1 MGLIALEGMEFF
13 SYHGYYDEEQKI
25 GNKYG
30 IDVTIETDL
39 QKAAKTDKLRETINY
54 EEIYRIV
61 AAVMQQRH
69 RLLEHVAYEIINE
82 VRAKYFDVLHVTVA
96 VSKFNPPI
104 GGVCAKAR
112 VEIFDWGISTPLTE
126 KTSAPKTK
134 IWLRIL
140 QK

>member
-25 GNKYG
+25 GNKYA
-30 IDVTIETDL
+30 IDVSIETDL
-39 QKAAKTDKLRETINY
+39 QRAAQTDKLRETINY

-61 AAVMQQRH
+61 ASVMHQRH

-82 VRAKYFDVLHVTVA
+82 VRAKFLDVQHVKVV

-112 VEIFDWGISTPLTE
+112 VEISD
-126 KTSAPKTK
+126 
-134 IWLRIL
+134 
-140 QK
+140 